1 MLVGQSDF
9 SEGTEPNGRPLMT
22 VHTVSIAIPYPVG
35 PKEAATGGFT
45 VPFHELGGWAGSSLG
60 MYQFLPK
67 LKSMGCAD
75 EVTGVLDK
83 EPENWKE
90 AV

>member
-1 MLVGQSDF
+1 MGK
-9 SEGTEPNGRPLMT
+9 EPLPEPAVCTAQPPPLLT
-22 VHTVSIAIPYPVG
+22 LDSPAPVG
-35 PKEAATGGFT
+35 PHSPSGQLPAE
-45 VPFHELGGWAGSSLG
+45 SSLG
-60 MYQFLPK
+60 SHQFLQK

-83 EPENWKE
+83 EPKKWKE

>member
-9 SEGTEPNGRPLMT
+9 SEGTEPNGPPLMT
-22 VHTVSIAIPYPVG
+22 VRTVSITIPCPVG
-35 PKEAATGGFT
+35 PKEAATGRFT
-45 VPFHELGGWAGSSLG
+45 VPFHELGGWAESSLG
-60 MYQFLPK
+60 SHQFLQK

-83 EPENWKE
+83 EPKKWNE